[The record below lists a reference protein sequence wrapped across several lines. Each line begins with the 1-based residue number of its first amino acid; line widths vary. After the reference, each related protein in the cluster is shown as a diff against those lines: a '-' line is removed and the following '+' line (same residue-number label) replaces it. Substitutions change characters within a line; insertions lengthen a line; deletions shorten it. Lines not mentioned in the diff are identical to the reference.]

1 MKNFLAGVLVTTSL
15 ALLGFQVVGEDPKGD
30 SDKKVETKKSHSYS
44 VQHIVNKLDVN
55 KTGEFWEANAGVN
68 ASVLSVNL
76 TVESAKRGDNA
87 RLAHI
92 FPQGKYLTLVWEKQ
106 LIESEN
112 PKELDVGSD
121 EEEVK
126 NIK

>member
-1 MKNFLAGVLVTTSL
+1 MRDRAWEDARHSHARVWGTSL
-15 ALLGFQVVGEDPKGD
+15 TD
-30 SDKKVETKKSHSYS
+30 
-44 VQHIVNKLDVN
+44 
-55 KTGEFWEANAGVN
+55 
-68 ASVLSVNL
+68 
-76 TVESAKRGDNA
+76 ESAKQGNNA

-92 FPQGKYLTLVWEKQ
+92 FPQGKYMVLVWEQQ

-126 NIK
+126 KIK